1 MQYAIYL
8 AKYDNFQDAYDV
20 CNAAKEAN
28 VFFQDKQ
35 CTFTIWITWLA
46 CAIMVGDSESC
57 STICRWFMTSFQFTT
72 ETYSLFTAS
81 ITASKNGL
89 EVFHN
94 NANQKYLLRQIKAMD
109 QAITGKTRVGA
120 ATLTAIDDNGEKYIP
135 TDVDVG
141 LLMLYGHILA
151 SGRSYISALNYYTRA
166 FSVLPNNPM
175 IMFCIGLAY
184 LHRSMQRQSE
194 NRHMQALQ
202 GMTFLFEYF
211 DLRMGKKR
219 EDGKEKD
226 IDAMEGIEGVEGEQ
240 EKEDEIRWDERQE
253 AEYNIGR
260 AFHHIGRILSLHL
273 FFPPIYWHFTEMF
286 VGEGLTHLAIP
297 YYEHVLQIS
306 DAQIEAGRPLEGDL
320 KWEAAYNL
328 QMIYVTSG
336 NPGLAKIVTDKYLVL

>member
-120 ATLTAIDDNGEKYIP
+120 ATLTAVDDNGEKYVP

-175 IMFCIGLAY
+175 ITFCIGLAY

-202 GMTFLFEYF
+202 GMTFLFEYY
-211 DLRMGKKR
+211 DLRTGKKGEDEKER
-219 EDGKEKD
+219 EVSGVGEETGEP
-226 IDAMEGIEGVEGEQ
+226 MEGVEQEEQ
-240 EKEDEIRWDERQE
+240 KDKEEEIRWDERQE

-260 AFHHIGRILSLHL
+260 AFHHIGRS
-273 FFPPIYWHFTEMF
+273 FFAPTY
-286 VGEGLTHLAIP
+286 VLLGL
-297 YYEHVLQIS
+297 V
-306 DAQIEAGRPLEGDL
+306 
-320 KWEAAYNL
+320 
-328 QMIYVTSG
+328 
-336 NPGLAKIVTDKYLVL
+336 

>member
-226 IDAMEGIEGVEGEQ
+226 IDAMEGVEGVEGEQ

-260 AFHHIGRILSLHL
+260 AFHHIGRNSVLTSVLSPHL
-273 FFPPIYWHFTEMF
+273 
-286 VGEGLTHLAIP
+286 LA
-297 YYEHVLQIS
+297 S
-306 DAQIEAGRPLEGDL
+306 R
-320 KWEAAYNL
+320 
-328 QMIYVTSG
+328 
-336 NPGLAKIVTDKYLVL
+336 

>member
-72 ETYSLFTAS
+72 ETYNLFTAS

-120 ATLTAIDDNGEKYIP
+120 ATLTAIDDNGGKYIP

-166 FSVLPNNPM
+166 YSVLPNNPM

-194 NRHMQALQ
+194 NRHMQVLQ

-211 DLRMGKKR
+211 DLRMGRKW
-219 EDGKEKD
+219 EDVKEKD
-226 IDAMEGIEGVEGEQ
+226 VDAMEGVEGTEEEQ

-253 AEYNIGR
+253 AEYNIAR
-260 AFHHIGRILSLHL
+260 AFHHIGRLLYLISYFPHL
-273 FFPPIYWHFTEMF
+273 LM
-286 VGEGLTHLAIP
+286 
-297 YYEHVLQIS
+297 S
-306 DAQIEAGRPLEGDL
+306 D
-320 KWEAAYNL
+320 
-328 QMIYVTSG
+328 
-336 NPGLAKIVTDKYLVL
+336 